1 MSKKAVLK
9 NAISYSILS
18 ETEGSC
24 HVYELREKLGISKQ
38 LANYWLQKF
47 KKEGWVTKLFQG
59 HYEITDGG
67 KTVLEAYEQKFD
79 KNLVR
84 LENMRYKFAIYEG
97 LESLLKQQRWDKIQ
111 DLNNVKVY
119 HTVIGG
125 FSVRVFAGK
134 HNPSVEITCKKMQ
147 GDNIYEMMYEGK
159 QWIEYVAEIIEKE
172 HSVKL
177 GIPIPAMLPEWA
189 IPSEFAKVLM
199 NKTNS
204 SQIRTPVGVI
214 NKSKGR
220 GYDLETRDIRLANKI
235 FNLPYVVD
243 GIANAVKRL
252 QVTSTPGFLFL

>member
-9 NAISYSILS
+9 NATYYSILS

-24 HVYELREKLGISKQ
+24 HVYELREKLGITKQ
-38 LANYWLQKF
+38 TVNNCLKMSIKA
-47 KKEGWVTKLFQG
+47 GWVTKLFRGQ
-59 HYEITDGG
+59 YEITDSG

-111 DLNNVKVY
+111 QLNNLKVY
-119 HTVIGG
+119 HTVIEG

-134 HNPSVEITCKKMQ
+134 HNPSVEITCKKML
-147 GDNIYEMMYEGK
+147 GVNIYEMMYEGK
-159 QWIEYVAEIIEKE
+159 QWIEYIAEIIEKE

-177 GIPIPAMLPEWA
+177 GIPIPTMQPEWA

-243 GIANAVKRL
+243 EIANAVKRL

>member
-24 HVYELREKLGISKQ
+24 HVYKLREKLGITKQ
-38 LANYWLQKF
+38 VANYWLQKF
-47 KKEGWVTKLFQG
+47 LKEGWVTKLFQG
-59 HYEITDGG
+59 HYEITDSG

-79 KNLVR
+79 KKLNR

-111 DLNNVKVY
+111 QLNNLKVY
-119 HTVIGG
+119 HTVIEG

-134 HNPSVEITCKKMQ
+134 HNPSVEITCKKML
-147 GDNIYEMMYEGK
+147 GVNIHEMMNEGRR
-159 QWIEYVAEIIEKE
+159 WVEHVAEIIEKE

-177 GIPIPAMLPEWA
+177 GRSVCSMDPEWA
-189 IPSEFAKVLM
+189 TPSEFAKVLL

-243 GIANAVKRL
+243 EIANAVKRL

>member
-24 HVYELREKLGISKQ
+24 YVYELREKLGISKQ
-38 LANYWLQKF
+38 VANYWLQKF
-47 KKEGWVTKLFQG
+47 KKAGWVTKLFQG
-59 HYEITDGG
+59 HYEITDSG
-67 KTVLEAYEQKFD
+67 KTVLEAYEQKSD

-97 LESLLKQQRWDKIQ
+97 LESLLKQQRWDKIT

-119 HTVIGG
+119 HTVIEG

-134 HNPSVEITCKKMQ
+134 HNPSVEITCKKMS
-147 GDNIYEMMYEGK
+147 GVNIYEMMYEGK
-159 QWIEYVAEIIEKE
+159 QWVEYIAEIIDKE

-177 GIPIPAMLPEWA
+177 GIPIPTMQPEWA

-220 GYDLETRDIRLANKI
+220 GYDLETRDIHLANKI

-243 GIANAVKRL
+243 EIANAVKRL